1 MKALDPE
8 RVQQT
13 VLEES
18 VLVDRQGIVT
28 LYEAV
33 HKMMGIG
40 LGGLLYRAGKIAGQ
54 KSATLLQKRLDL
66 ASADLVDGLLIAFNT
81 ARWGQAELDRT
92 TTPWRLTVHD
102 SVLASQMQS
111 KKPVCHPIAGYWA
124 GFLEFATQRKVEVQ
138 EVQCMATGAPACL
151 FEVRFK

>member
-1 MKALDPE
+1 MTAFDAEQVKQAVLD
-8 RVQQT
+8 
-13 VLEES
+13 ES

-40 LGGLLYRAGKIAGQ
+40 LGGLLYRAGKIAGRQ
-54 KSATLLQKRLDL
+54 SAALLQERLQLAHEDL
-66 ASADLVDGLLIAFNT
+66 IEGLVVAFNT
-81 ARWGQAELDRT
+81 ARWGHAQLERT
-92 TTPWRLTVHD
+92 EPTWRLTVQG
-102 SVLASQMQS
+102 SVLASQMRS

-124 GFLEFATQRKVEVQ
+124 GFLEFATQRAVDVQ
-138 EVQCMATGAPACL
+138 EVQCAATGAPACV

>member
-1 MKALDPE
+1 MSPFDPE
-8 RVQQT
+8 QVKQT

-18 VLVDRQGIVT
+18 VLIDKQGIVT

-40 LGGLLYRAGKIAGQ
+40 LGGLLYRAGKIAGRQ
-54 KSATLLQKRLDL
+54 SAALLQERLQLAPEDL
-66 ASADLVDGLLIAFNT
+66 IEGLLIAFNT
-81 ARWGQAELDRT
+81 ARWGEAQLDRSSS
-92 TTPWRLTVHD
+92 PWQLTVRD
-102 SVLASQMQS
+102 SVLASRMQS

-124 GFLEFATQRKVEVQ
+124 GFLAFATQREVDVQ
-138 EVQCMATGAPACL
+138 EKQCAATGAPACV